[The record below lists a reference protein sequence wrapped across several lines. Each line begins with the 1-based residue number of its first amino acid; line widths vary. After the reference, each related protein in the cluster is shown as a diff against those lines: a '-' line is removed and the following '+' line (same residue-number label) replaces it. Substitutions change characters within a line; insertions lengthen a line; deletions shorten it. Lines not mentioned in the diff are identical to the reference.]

1 MSSLCVVC
9 VEGLVDGW
17 HIDKNID
24 NLYADY
30 YYYYYYNRDQITKP
44 YTWTVFAFHDS
55 NTGVLTELCVSC
67 VYSCTFWVLV
77 CWWRH
82 FDCSFARL
90 TVPVVTTTSIT
101 LSSNKIQN
109 GDILVPTKT
118 RPPGK
123 WPLKRRVRVWTYS
136 IRTAELSRLVMGD
149 YVPPI
154 CQRPN

>member
-1 MSSLCVVC
+1 MGLRCKVSNLKGPGTDAPSAPWVMSSLCVVR

-55 NTGVLTELCVSC
+55 NTGVPTELCVSC

-77 CWWRH
+77 C
-82 FDCSFARL
+82 
-90 TVPVVTTTSIT
+90 
-101 LSSNKIQN
+101 
-109 GDILVPTKT
+109 
-118 RPPGK
+118 
-123 WPLKRRVRVWTYS
+123 
-136 IRTAELSRLVMGD
+136 
-149 YVPPI
+149 
-154 CQRPN
+154 